1 MLNCGLLWLQ
11 HFQIIAFCG
20 HSFCLKTEHL
30 FCGCGAGE
38 VFALTLPPPPP
49 PPQSCL
55 GNCDILLS
63 SRCFL
68 SSEKDIALTSKHKL
82 VSEECQTST
91 SLWCFKQ
98 GVGHVRWG

>member
-68 SSEKDIALTSKHKL
+68 SSEKDIALTSNTNSFQRNARL
-82 VSEECQTST
+82 V
-91 SLWCFKQ
+91 LLF
-98 GVGHVRWG
+98 GVLNKG